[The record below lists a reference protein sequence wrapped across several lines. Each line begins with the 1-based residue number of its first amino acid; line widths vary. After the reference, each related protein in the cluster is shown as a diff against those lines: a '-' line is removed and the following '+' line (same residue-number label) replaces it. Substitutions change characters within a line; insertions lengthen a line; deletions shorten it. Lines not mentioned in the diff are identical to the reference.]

1 MLKPGTHSSPSNHNN
16 FEDVDQLDKFA
27 IEINQEVQE
36 HRLRYLFSS
45 FLFIATFDL
54 EVVFNNYK
62 LDSSFLLKEYVIRD
76 LPKGAMHIE
85 Q

>member
-1 MLKPGTHSSPSNHNN
+1 MLKPGTHSSPSNHNT

-45 FLFIATFDL
+45 FLFIAAFDL
-54 EVVFNNYK
+54 EVVIKFVTTFYH
-62 LDSSFLLKEYVIRD
+62 LKHQDDPNIY
-76 LPKGAMHIE
+76 
-85 Q
+85 